1 LIVGCCPDSSVRY
14 IAPPRDI
21 SPCDE
26 RSSRMTADE
35 VMEKV
40 RDIIAER
47 LDVKRSEVV
56 PTASFIDDLNA
67 DSLDIVE
74 LVMGIEKDFDIEI
87 PDDEAEKIRTV
98 QDAVDY
104 IVAHVS

>member
-1 LIVGCCPDSSVRY
+1 MTAGCQSPGARIVGVAINRVGVRM
-14 IAPPRDI
+14 
-21 SPCDE
+21 SN
-26 RSSRMTADE
+26 E
-35 VMEKV
+35 VLVQKV
-40 RDIIAER
+40 KDIIAET
-47 LDVKRSEVV
+47 LGVKKSEVV

-74 LVMGIEKDFDIEI
+74 LVMTIEKEFDIEI

>member
-1 LIVGCCPDSSVRY
+1 
-14 IAPPRDI
+14 
-21 SPCDE
+21 
-26 RSSRMTADE
+26 MTADE

>member
-1 LIVGCCPDSSVRY
+1 MSNDELIQ
-14 IAPPRDI
+14 
-21 SPCDE
+21 
-26 RSSRMTADE
+26 
-35 VMEKV
+35 KV
-40 RDIIAER
+40 KDIIAES
-47 LDVKRSEVV
+47 LGVKKTEVV
-56 PTASFIDDLNA
+56 AAASFIDDLNA

-74 LVMGIEKDFDIEI
+74 LVMTIEKEFDIEI

>member
-1 LIVGCCPDSSVRY
+1 MN
-14 IAPPRDI
+14 AN
-21 SPCDE
+21 
-26 RSSRMTADE
+26 E
-35 VMEKV
+35 VMGKV
-40 RDIIAER
+40 QDIIAER
-47 LDVKRSEVV
+47 LDVKRSEVL
-56 PTASFIDDLNA
+56 PAASFIDDLNA

-104 IVAHVS
+104 IVAHAS

>member
-1 LIVGCCPDSSVRY
+1 MSNDELIQ
-14 IAPPRDI
+14 
-21 SPCDE
+21 
-26 RSSRMTADE
+26 
-35 VMEKV
+35 KV
-40 RDIIAER
+40 KDIIAES
-47 LDVKRSEVV
+47 LGVKKSEVV
-56 PTASFIDDLNA
+56 TSASFIDDLNA

-74 LVMGIEKDFDIEI
+74 LVMTIEKEFDIEI

>member
-1 LIVGCCPDSSVRY
+1 
-14 IAPPRDI
+14 
-21 SPCDE
+21 
-26 RSSRMTADE
+26 MTGDE
-35 VMEKV
+35 VMDKV
-40 RDIIAER
+40 CDIIAER

-56 PTASFIDDLNA
+56 PSASFIDDLNA

-104 IVAHVS
+104 IVAHVG